1 VTRKLLKC
9 LILEALAWLEEQLA
23 STERSFSFLTQE
35 KDNFE
40 APWVKM
46 NLMSDNTSHQL
57 PSDELLESIQ
67 GKNVSSSLNQIKRM
81 LGNMHSSE
89 IAHSLE
95 SLPPKER
102 KLLWS
107 MIELEDEGEIIAELN
122 DEIQQELISE
132 ISTNELIKIIED
144 LELDEIVD
152 ILQVLPESKT
162 QNVLSAMSH
171 RDQQRIKE
179 ALVYPED
186 SAGGLMNTDIISV
199 SPKHSISDVMRYL
212 RAQKKLP
219 HNTDQIFVVSG
230 ENKYLG
236 SLPVSSILVS
246 EPLLNTRELM
256 ETATQPLNANLADKD
271 VARLFEQN
279 DWVSAPVVDGNACL
293 IGRITIDDVVDV
305 IMEDA
310 DQNFLGMA
318 GIAEDT
324 FAAPARAARGRI
336 LWLSINLMTAFIAS
350 MTISLFQATI
360 DQIVYLAILMPI
372 VASMGGVAGTQ
383 TLTIMIRGL
392 TLQQINSSNFNW
404 LFKREVAVS
413 IVNGMVLSILVGG
426 ITYFWFEDIVIALV
440 ISIAMVINLICSAI
454 AGILI
459 PIILRRFNQ
468 DPAIAGSVVV
478 TTVTDVI
485 GFFSFLGLAAIFL
498 T

>member
-1 VTRKLLKC
+1 MIK
-9 LILEALAWLEEQLA
+9 
-23 STERSFSFLTQE
+23 
-35 KDNFE
+35 
-40 APWVKM
+40 
-46 NLMSDNTSHQL
+46 NTSHQF
-57 PSDELLESIQ
+57 PSDDLLASIQ

-107 MIELEDEGEIIAELN
+107 MIEIEDEGEIIAELN

-132 ISTNELIKIIED
+132 ISTDELIKIIED

-152 ILQVLPESKT
+152 ILQGLPESKT
-162 QNVLSAMSH
+162 QNILSAMSQ
-171 RDQQRIKE
+171 RDQERIKE
-179 ALVYPED
+179 ALIYPED

-199 SPKHSISDVMRYL
+199 RPKHNIEVVMRYL
-212 RAQKKLP
+212 RFQKKLP
-219 HNTDQIFVVSG
+219 KNTDQIFVVSR

-236 SLPVSSILVS
+236 LLPISIILVS
-246 EPLLNTRELM
+246 DPLLNTRELM
-256 ETATQPLNANLADKD
+256 ETAIKPLDADLADKD

-279 DWVSAPVVDGNACL
+279 DWVSAPVVDENSCL

-305 IMEDA
+305 ILEDA

-318 GIAEDT
+318 GITEDT
-324 FAAPARAARGRI
+324 FAAPARAARGRT

-392 TLQQINSSNFNW
+392 TLQQINSTNLNW

-413 IVNGMVLSILVGG
+413 IINGIVLSILVGG
-426 ITYFWFEDIVIALV
+426 ITYIWFKDILISLL
-440 ISIAMVINLICSAI
+440 ISIAMVINLISSAV

-459 PIILRRFNQ
+459 PIVLRKFNQ

>member
-1 VTRKLLKC
+1 MV
-9 LILEALAWLEEQLA
+9 
-23 STERSFSFLTQE
+23 
-35 KDNFE
+35 DN
-40 APWVKM
+40 
-46 NLMSDNTSHQL
+46 SSHRF
-57 PSDELLESIQ
+57 PSDELLDSIQ
-67 GKNVSSSLNQIKRM
+67 GKNVSSSLNQVKRM

-102 KLLWS
+102 QLLWS
-107 MIELEDEGEIIAELN
+107 MIEIEDEGEIIAELN
-122 DEIQQELISE
+122 DEIQQELIAA
-132 ISTNELIKIIED
+132 ISSDELIKIIED

-152 ILQVLPESKT
+152 ILQALPESKT
-162 QNVLSAMSH
+162 QNILSSMSQ
-171 RDQQRIKE
+171 RDQKRIKG

-199 SPKHSISDVMRYL
+199 RPKHSIEVVMRYL

-219 HNTDQIFVVSG
+219 KNTDQIFVVSR

-236 SLPVSSILVS
+236 ALPVSSILVS
-246 EPLLNTRELM
+246 EPSLNTRELM
-256 ETATQPLNANLADKD
+256 ETATKPLDADLIDKD

-279 DWVSAPVVDGNACL
+279 DWVSAPVVDKNSHL

-305 IMEDA
+305 IIEDA

-324 FAAPARAARGRI
+324 FAAPARAARGRV

-350 MTISLFQATI
+350 MTIGLFQATI

-372 VASMGGVAGTQ
+372 VASRGGVAGTQ
-383 TLTIMIRGL
+383 TLTIVIRGL
-392 TLQQINSSNFNW
+392 TLQQINSSNLNW

-426 ITYFWFEDIVIALV
+426 ITYLWFESLVLSLV
-440 ISIAMVINLICSAI
+440 ISIAMVINLISSAI

-459 PIILRRFNQ
+459 PIILRKFNQ